1 MRKNSAIPH
10 VCVLNELAQ
19 QIAQLDVQVETF
31 DDDARTRAE
40 LLEEFRCVAYTVPE
54 ESLTVR
60 DIADMLTIAY
70 RAAARTAPEGHE
82 RVVHPP
88 GRPALRIVRSSTA
101 RPPIS

>member
-10 VCVLNELAQ
+10 VRVLSELAQ

-31 DDDARTRAE
+31 DDDVRSRGE

-70 RAAARTAPEGHE
+70 RAAARTAPEGPDRPE
-82 RVVHPP
+82 
-88 GRPALRIVRSSTA
+88 RPALRVVR
-101 RPPIS
+101 